1 MTYFAPHNHYEPEMI
16 PGHQNHPER
25 ILAMQYL
32 QKLILLHQ
40 DKHRIVTVEADS
52 FACMLCGKHGH
63 LADECSEKK
72 KCHRCKLSDHMKE
85 ECPAPIQCF
94 RCGKLGHIKQGCSN
108 PKIP

>member
-1 MTYFAPHNHYEPEMI
+1 MNPEMI

-25 ILAMQYL
+25 IPAMQYL

-85 ECPAPIQCF
+85 ECPAPISVSDVANLDTLSSAAQIQ
-94 RCGKLGHIKQGCSN
+94 RYLDAVDV
-108 PKIP
+108 